1 VVVVGHA
8 PWPRTKNV
16 KIQQQQKKII
26 FFYAACNSATIVSR
40 QLFLSAVLCFFQK
53 YSKHSAPIGWPSKA
67 TSFTAAVPHKAFC
80 VKKIKSVFRFFFS
93 STTDYFFYTKRFM
106 GHSVSG
112 VLL

>member
-8 PWPRTKNV
+8 PWPRTKKV
-16 KIQQQQKKII
+16 KYNSSKKKII

-40 QLFLSAVLCFFQK
+40 QLFPYAVLCFVQK
-53 YSKHSAPIGWPSKA
+53 YSKHSALIQWPWTA
-67 TSFTAAVPHKAFC
+67 TSSTAAVPHKAFC

-106 GHSVSG
+106 GHSVCG